1 MSEGGMGMLNGIINK
16 LRPTMQEPTMQVFSG
31 ETQPIECKTGDKRP
45 VCKLKAENAAKTE
58 EQLLKEVE
66 AEFNKLSPENQRA
79 VKDAFAQETARM
91 KLRNLERLDKQLAQ
105 VKAEEFNRKLMAE
118 AQEQYDLE
126 KKHGLRFMGDVT
138 QSRKVTSHTYTADQ
152 LMRGDLE

>member
-1 MSEGGMGMLNGIINK
+1 MNEGGIEMLNFIGRIK
-16 LRPTMQEPTMQVFSG
+16 KPVQEFFSG
-31 ETQPIECKTGDKRP
+31 ETQPIECKPGDTRKA
-45 VCKLKAENAAKTE
+45 CKLKVENAKTE
-58 EQLLKEVE
+58 AQLLKEVE

-79 VKDAFAQETARM
+79 VKDAFAQETAKM
-91 KLRNLERLDKQLAQ
+91 KLRNIERLDKQLAQ

-126 KKHGLRFMGDVT
+126 NKHGLRFFGDVT
-138 QSRKVTSHTYTADQ
+138 QSRKVTSHTFTADQ